1 MIARS
6 IQRTNRL
13 QKISATTNFLKAF
26 LLFGLLTHCAGSPPP
41 SPLPP
46 SESDLDLLGKASL
59 CQTKTEAQTTW
70 LKTEVNEVP
79 WGGGKEVFQEVAF
92 PTKQGQ
98 WFMFNEDQILVGVI
112 TVFPQGLSLDNYPK
126 LRHTLSQLP
135 PAREFFFHSSQI
147 LSGQAPDSGTL
158 YRTGKATTTHQYFIR
173 HTKGQNDQL
182 VMAVFVLD
190 PYETLLDGSHTKF
203 LSYIDDPNSPRQDLK
218 AASGQLGSEN
228 DFLGL
233 QQFARG
239 EISLFAS
246 CGNKHPDTAL
256 DAYQKAIQYGLPDKK
271 QLAEAHHRLG
281 LAFRSLGRLAEAKA
295 ALQQA
300 LVIQPHSAGILNS
313 YGSVL
318 EQLGELPKAI
328 ETYEQALALQ
338 PDYAQARFNLAEA
351 YESLNPKRAI
361 QEYETFLILAED
373 KPEESAKV
381 DLAKGKIKTLQG
393 GANR

>member
-1 MIARS
+1 MIARN
-6 IQRTNRL
+6 IQQINQRPGNTT
-13 QKISATTNFLKAF
+13 TTNLFKAF
-26 LLFGLLTHCAGSPPP
+26 LLFGLLTHCAGSPPT

-46 SESDLDLLGKASL
+46 SESDLNLLGKAAL
-59 CQTKTEAQTTW
+59 CQTKAEAQASW
-70 LKTEVNEVP
+70 LKAGVKESP
-79 WGGGKEVFQEVAF
+79 WGGGKEVFQEVAS

-98 WFMFNEDQILVGVI
+98 WFMFNEDQTLVGVI
-112 TVFPQGLSLDNYPK
+112 TVFPHGLSLDSYPK

-147 LSGQAPDSGTL
+147 LKGQSPDSATL
-158 YRTGKATTTHQYFIR
+158 YRTGEATTTHQYFIR
-173 HTKGQNDQL
+173 HTPGQNDQL

-190 PYETLLDGSHTKF
+190 PYETLLDGSHPKF
-203 LSYIDDPNSPRQDLK
+203 LSYIDDPDSPRQDLK
-218 AASGQLGSEN
+218 VASSQLGSEME
-228 DFLGL
+228 FLGL

-246 CGNKHPDTAL
+246 CGNKQLDMAL

-281 LAFRSLGRLAEAKA
+281 LAFRSMGRLPEAKT

-318 EQLGELPKAI
+318 AQLGELPKAI

-338 PDYAQARFNLAEA
+338 PDYAHARFNLAEA

-373 KPEESAKV
+373 KPEESTKV

-393 GANR
+393 GAKR

>member
-1 MIARS
+1 MILKN
-6 IQRTNRL
+6 IQHNQRPRQNTE
-13 QKISATTNFLKAF
+13 TTNFLKAF

-46 SESDLDLLGKASL
+46 SESDLNLLGKAEL
-59 CQTKTEAQTTW
+59 CQTKAEAQTSW
-70 LKTEVNEVP
+70 LKTGGKEFP
-79 WGGGKEVFQEVAF
+79 WGGGKEVFQEITS
-92 PTKQGQ
+92 PNKQGQ
-98 WFMFNEDQILVGVI
+98 WFMFNEDQTLVGVI
-112 TVFPQGLSLDNYPK
+112 TVFPHGLSLDSYPK

-147 LSGQAPDSGTL
+147 LKGEAPASGTL
-158 YRTGKATTTHQYFIR
+158 YRTGEATTTHQYFIR
-173 HTKGQNDQL
+173 HTPGQNDQL

-190 PYETLLDGSHTKF
+190 PYETLLDGSHQKF
-203 LSYIDDPNSPRQDLK
+203 LSYIDDPDSPRQDLK
-218 AASGQLGSEN
+218 AASGKLGPEN
-228 DFLGL
+228 EFLGL

-246 CGNKHPDTAL
+246 CGNKQPDMAL
-256 DAYQKAIQYGLPDKK
+256 DAYQKAIQYGLSDKK

-281 LAFRSLGRLAEAKA
+281 LAFRSMGRLPEAKTA
-295 ALQQA
+295 IQQA
-300 LVIQPHSAGILNS
+300 LDIQPHSAGILNS

-318 EQLGELPKAI
+318 AQLGEWPKAI
-328 ETYEQALALQ
+328 EAYEQALALQ

-373 KPEESAKV
+373 KPEESTKV

>member
-1 MIARS
+1 MIARN
-6 IQRTNRL
+6 IHHNNRPHRNT
-13 QKISATTNFLKAF
+13 ATTYLLKTF
-26 LLFGLLTHCAGSPPP
+26 LLFSLLTHCAGSSPT

-46 SESDLDLLGKASL
+46 SESDLDLLGKATL
-59 CQTKTEAQTTW
+59 CQSKAEAQLSW
-70 LKTEVNEVP
+70 LKTGVKEFP
-79 WGGGKEVFQEVAF
+79 WGGGEEVFQEVSS
-92 PTKQGQ
+92 PNKQGQ
-98 WFMFNEDQILVGVI
+98 WFMFNEDQTLVGVI
-112 TVFPQGLSLDNYPK
+112 IVFPQGLSLDGYPK

-147 LSGQAPDSGTL
+147 LKGQAPDSGTL

-182 VMAVFVLD
+182 VMAVYVLD
-190 PYETLLDGSHTKF
+190 PYETLLDGSHPKF
-203 LSYIDDPNSPRQDLK
+203 LSYIDDPDFPRQDLK
-218 AASGQLGSEN
+218 EASGQLGSEK

-271 QLAEAHHRLG
+271 QLAEAHHRIG
-281 LAFRSLGRLAEAKA
+281 LALRSMERLPEAKT

-300 LVIQPHSAGILNS
+300 LTIQPHSAVILNS
-313 YGSVL
+313 YGSIL
-318 EQLGELPKAI
+318 AQLGEWPKAI
-328 ETYEQALALQ
+328 ESYEQALALQ

-373 KPEESAKV
+373 KPEESTKV
-381 DLAKGKIKTLQG
+381 DLAKSKIKTLQG
-393 GANR
+393 GAKR

>member
-1 MIARS
+1 MIAKN
-6 IQRTNRL
+6 IQQNRQPHNNTVETN
-13 QKISATTNFLKAF
+13 ILKAF
-26 LLFGLLTHCAGSPPP
+26 LLFGLLTHCAGSPPT

-46 SESDLDLLGKASL
+46 SASDLDLLGKATL

-70 LKTEVNEVP
+70 LKPGVEEFP
-79 WGGGKEVFQEVAF
+79 WGGGKEVFQEVAS
-92 PTKQGQ
+92 PDKQGQ
-98 WFMFNEDQILVGVI
+98 WFMFNEDQTLVGVI
-112 TVFPQGLSLDNYPK
+112 TVFPHGLSLDGYPK

-135 PAREFFFHSSQI
+135 PAREFFFQSGQI
-147 LSGQAPDSGTL
+147 LKGQAPDSGTL
-158 YRTGKATTTHQYFIR
+158 YRTGEATTTHQYFIR
-173 HTKGQNDQL
+173 HTTGQDDQL

-190 PYETLLDGSHTKF
+190 PYETLLDGSHQKF
-203 LSYIDDPNSPRQDLK
+203 LAYIDDPDSPRQNLK
-218 AASGQLGSEN
+218 VATGHLGSEN
-228 DFLGL
+228 EFLGL

-246 CGNKHPDTAL
+246 CGNKLPDTAL

-281 LAFRSLGRLAEAKA
+281 LAFRSMGRLPEAKT

-300 LVIQPHSAGILNS
+300 LLIQPHSAGILNS

-318 EQLGELPKAI
+318 AQMDELPKAI

-373 KPEESAKV
+373 KPEESTKV
-381 DLAKGKIKTLQG
+381 ALAKGKIKTLQG
-393 GANR
+393 GAKR